1 MEIRQINNRTVLIK
15 GKKESLLINPS
26 VEVVKANKS
35 NSRVVLITEKDFDNF
50 GLGAEKVIIRG
61 AGEYEVGGIEIVGWS
76 GGDGQTL
83 YVVNVD
89 GVHVGVVGNLTSEL
103 SDKKIERV
111 DEVDVLI
118 VSLGNMANKVIL
130 QWAKKWG
137 ANYIVPIN
145 FGNKDGAIKSFLDE
159 ADREGLEP
167 VEVLKVDKDA
177 LPEGMEIVVLKT
189 QE

>member
-1 MEIRQINNRTVLIK
+1 MEIRLINNHSVVIK
-15 GKKESLLINPS
+15 GKKESLLLNPS
-26 VEVVKANKS
+26 PETVKSNKF
-35 NSRVVLITEKDFDNF
+35 NSRVILVTEKDFDKF
-50 GLGAEKVIIRG
+50 GLDGEKVIIKG
-61 AGEYEVGGIEIVGWS
+61 AGEYEVGGIEVLGIGS
-76 GGDGQTL
+76 KEQTL

-89 GVHVGVVGNLTSEL
+89 GVNIGIIGNLIEEL

-118 VSLGNMANKVIL
+118 ISLGNMANKTIL

-137 ANYIVPIN
+137 ANYLVPMN
-145 FGNKDGAIKSFLDE
+145 YDGEEAVLKTFLDN

-167 VEVLKVDKDA
+167 VEVLKVEKEA
-177 LPEGMEIVVLKT
+177 LPEGMEIVVLKK